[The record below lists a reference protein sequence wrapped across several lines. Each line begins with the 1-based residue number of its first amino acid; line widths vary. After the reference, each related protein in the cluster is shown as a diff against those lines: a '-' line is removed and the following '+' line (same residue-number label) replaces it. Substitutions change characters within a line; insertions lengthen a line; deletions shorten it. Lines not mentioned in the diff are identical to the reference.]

1 MIFKIFATIVAFI
14 MGLLGLH
21 QQTPQPTTPATP
33 PASTTS
39 ATPTTQATRTVQ
51 PEVSVKPAQPT
62 STSTTSTSST
72 PVTSTPIPPRPPL
85 MVLSDL
91 PHGLHQA
98 TDAEMQKL
106 TTHRWVSTS
115 SLIFR
120 VNHYAEIDFTTN
132 HDTNGPYRTFSGGT
146 KCCTVQG
153 TILVARNTISIASW
167 GDSTK
172 TACDPQVLAV
182 EDAEFRNFLD
192 HSTVYF
198 NSDGSSMYLKRSSD
212 GAVNQWKLTD
222 NQHVR

>member
-21 QQTPQPTTPATP
+21 QQPSQPTM
-33 PASTTS
+33 
-39 ATPTTQATRTVQ
+39 PTTQVTRTVQ
-51 PEVSVKPAQPT
+51 PEASVKPAQPT
-62 STSTTSTSST
+62 STSATSAPS
-72 PVTSTPIPPRPPL
+72 
-85 MVLSDL
+85 
-91 PHGLHQA
+91 GLHQA

-115 SLIFR
+115 PLIFR
-120 VNHYAEIDFTTN
+120 VNNYAEIDFTTN
-132 HDTNGPYRTFSGGT
+132 HDTSSPRRVFSGGT

-153 TILVARNTISIASW
+153 TVLVARNTISITAW
-167 GDSTK
+167 GDSIK

-182 EDAEFRNFLD
+182 EDTEFREFLD

-212 GAVNQWKLTD
+212 GAVNEWKLAN

>member
-21 QQTPQPTTPATP
+21 QQLPQPTTP
-33 PASTTS
+33 
-39 ATPTTQATRTVQ
+39 TTQVTRTAQ
-51 PEVSVKPAQPT
+51 PEASGKPAQPT
-62 STSTTSTSST
+62 STSTISVPATSTL
-72 PVTSTPIPPRPPL
+72 IPPRPPL
-85 MVLSDL
+85 MALSDL
-91 PHGLHQA
+91 PSGLHQA

-115 SLIFR
+115 PLIFR
-120 VNHYAEIDFTTN
+120 VNNYAEIDFTTN
-132 HDTNGPYRTFSGGT
+132 HDTSSSRRVFSGGT

-153 TILVARNTISIASW
+153 TVLVARNTISITAW
-167 GDSTK
+167 GDSRK

-182 EDAEFRNFLD
+182 EDTEFREFLD

-212 GAVNQWKLTD
+212 GAVNEWKLAD

>member
-21 QQTPQPTTPATP
+21 QQLPQPTTP
-33 PASTTS
+33 
-39 ATPTTQATRTVQ
+39 TTQVTRTAQ
-51 PEVSVKPAQPT
+51 PEASGKPAQPT
-62 STSTTSTSST
+62 STSATSA
-72 PVTSTPIPPRPPL
+72 PATSTPIPPRPPL
-85 MVLSDL
+85 MALSDL
-91 PHGLHQA
+91 PSGLHQA

-115 SLIFR
+115 PLIFR
-120 VNHYAEIDFTTN
+120 VNNYAEIDFTTN
-132 HDTNGPYRTFSGGT
+132 HDTNSPRRAFSGGT
-146 KCCTVQG
+146 KCCAVQG
-153 TILVARNTISIASW
+153 TVLVARNTISIVSW

-172 TACDPQVLAV
+172 SACDPQVLEV
-182 EDAEFRNFLD
+182 EDTDFREFLD

-212 GAVNQWKLTD
+212 GAVNEWKLTD

>member
-21 QQTPQPTTPATP
+21 QQPSQPTM
-33 PASTTS
+33 
-39 ATPTTQATRTVQ
+39 PTTQVTRTVQ
-51 PEVSVKPAQPT
+51 PEASVKPAQPT
-62 STSTTSTSST
+62 STSATSA
-72 PVTSTPIPPRPPL
+72 PATSTPIPPRPPL
-85 MVLSDL
+85 MALSDL
-91 PHGLHQA
+91 PSGLHQA

-115 SLIFR
+115 PLIFR
-120 VNHYAEIDFTTN
+120 VNNYAEIDFTTN
-132 HDTNGPYRTFSGGT
+132 HDTSSPRRVFSGGT

-153 TILVARNTISIASW
+153 TVLVARNTISIAAW
-167 GDSTK
+167 GDSIK
-172 TACDPQVLAV
+172 IACDPQVLAV
-182 EDAEFRNFLD
+182 EDTEFREFLD

-212 GAVNQWKLTD
+212 GAVNEWKLAD

>member
-21 QQTPQPTTPATP
+21 QQPSQPTM
-33 PASTTS
+33 
-39 ATPTTQATRTVQ
+39 PTTQVTRTVQ
-51 PEVSVKPAQPT
+51 PEASVKPAQPT
-62 STSTTSTSST
+62 STSATSA
-72 PVTSTPIPPRPPL
+72 PATSTPIPPRPPL
-85 MVLSDL
+85 MALSDL
-91 PHGLHQA
+91 PSGLHQA

-115 SLIFR
+115 PLIFR
-120 VNHYAEIDFTTN
+120 VNNYAEIDFTTN
-132 HDTNGPYRTFSGGT
+132 HDTSSPRRVFSGGT

-153 TILVARNTISIASW
+153 TVLVARNTISIAAW
-167 GDSTK
+167 RDSIK

-182 EDAEFRNFLD
+182 EDTEFREFLD

-212 GAVNQWKLTD
+212 GAVNEWKLAD

>member
-21 QQTPQPTTPATP
+21 QRLPQPTTP
-33 PASTTS
+33 
-39 ATPTTQATRTVQ
+39 TTQVTRTAQ
-51 PEVSVKPAQPT
+51 PEASGKPAQPT
-62 STSTTSTSST
+62 STSATSA
-72 PVTSTPIPPRPPL
+72 PATSTPIPPRPPL
-85 MVLSDL
+85 MALSDL
-91 PHGLHQA
+91 PSGLHQA

-115 SLIFR
+115 PLIFR
-120 VNHYAEIDFTTN
+120 VNNYAEIDFTTN
-132 HDTNGPYRTFSGGT
+132 HDTNSPRRAFSGGT
-146 KCCTVQG
+146 KCCAVQG
-153 TILVARNTISIASW
+153 TVLVARNTISIAAW

-172 TACDPQVLAV
+172 SACDPQVLAV
-182 EDAEFRNFLD
+182 EDTEFREFLD

-212 GAVNQWKLTD
+212 GAVNEWKLTD

>member
-21 QQTPQPTTPATP
+21 QQLPQPTTP
-33 PASTTS
+33 
-39 ATPTTQATRTVQ
+39 TTQVTRTAQ
-51 PEVSVKPAQPT
+51 PEASGKPAQPT
-62 STSTTSTSST
+62 STSTISV
-72 PVTSTPIPPRPPL
+72 PATSTPIPPRPPL
-85 MVLSDL
+85 MALSDL
-91 PHGLHQA
+91 PSGLHQA

-115 SLIFR
+115 PLIFR
-120 VNHYAEIDFTTN
+120 VNNYAEIDFTTN
-132 HDTNGPYRTFSGGT
+132 HDTSSSRRVFSGGT
-146 KCCTVQG
+146 KCCAVQG
-153 TILVARNTISIASW
+153 TVLVARNTISITAW
-167 GDSTK
+167 GDSRK

-182 EDAEFRNFLD
+182 EDTEFREFLD

-212 GAVNQWKLTD
+212 GAVNEWKLAD

>member
-14 MGLLGLH
+14 MGFLGLH
-21 QQTPQPTTPATP
+21 QQLPQPTT
-33 PASTTS
+33 
-39 ATPTTQATRTVQ
+39 TPTTQVTRTAQ
-51 PEVSVKPAQPT
+51 PEASGKPAQPT
-62 STSTTSTSST
+62 STSASA
-72 PVTSTPIPPRPPL
+72 TSTPIPPRPPL
-85 MVLSDL
+85 MALSDL
-91 PHGLHQA
+91 PSGLHQA

-115 SLIFR
+115 PLIFR
-120 VNHYAEIDFTTN
+120 VNNYAEIDFTTN
-132 HDTNGPYRTFSGGT
+132 HDTSSPRRVFSGGT

-153 TILVARNTISIASW
+153 TVLVARNTISIAAW
-167 GDSTK
+167 GDSRK

-182 EDAEFRNFLD
+182 EDTEFREFLD

-212 GAVNQWKLTD
+212 GAVNEWKLAD

>member
-21 QQTPQPTTPATP
+21 QQPPQPTTQ
-33 PASTTS
+33 
-39 ATPTTQATRTVQ
+39 TTQVTRTVQ
-51 PEVSVKPAQPT
+51 PEASVKPAQPT
-62 STSTTSTSST
+62 STSATSA
-72 PVTSTPIPPRPPL
+72 PATSTPIPPRPPL
-85 MVLSDL
+85 MALSDL
-91 PHGLHQA
+91 PSGLHQA

-115 SLIFR
+115 PLIFR
-120 VNHYAEIDFTTN
+120 VNNYAEIDFTTN
-132 HDTNGPYRTFSGGT
+132 HDTSSSRRVFSGGT

-153 TILVARNTISIASW
+153 TVLVARNTISITAW
-167 GDSTK
+167 GDSRK

-182 EDAEFRNFLD
+182 EDTEFREFLD

-212 GAVNQWKLTD
+212 GAVNEWKLAD

>member
-21 QQTPQPTTPATP
+21 QQPPQPTTQ
-33 PASTTS
+33 
-39 ATPTTQATRTVQ
+39 TTQVTRTVQ
-51 PEVSVKPAQPT
+51 PEASVKPAQPT
-62 STSTTSTSST
+62 STSATSA
-72 PVTSTPIPPRPPL
+72 PATSTPIPPRPPL
-85 MVLSDL
+85 MALSDL
-91 PHGLHQA
+91 PSGLHQA

-115 SLIFR
+115 PLIFR
-120 VNHYAEIDFTTN
+120 VNNYAEIDFTTN
-132 HDTNGPYRTFSGGT
+132 HDTSSPRRVFSGGT

-153 TILVARNTISIASW
+153 TVLVARNTISIVSW
-167 GDSTK
+167 GDSIK

-182 EDAEFRNFLD
+182 EDTEFREFLD

-212 GAVNQWKLTD
+212 GAVNEWKLAD

>member
-21 QQTPQPTTPATP
+21 QQLPQPTTP
-33 PASTTS
+33 
-39 ATPTTQATRTVQ
+39 TTQVTRTAQ
-51 PEVSVKPAQPT
+51 PEASGKPAQPT
-62 STSTTSTSST
+62 STSATSA
-72 PVTSTPIPPRPPL
+72 PATSTPIPPRPPL
-85 MVLSDL
+85 MALSDL
-91 PHGLHQA
+91 PSGLHQA

-115 SLIFR
+115 PLIFR
-120 VNHYAEIDFTTN
+120 VNNYAEIDFTTN
-132 HDTNGPYRTFSGGT
+132 HDTSSSRRVFSGGT
-146 KCCTVQG
+146 KCCAVQG
-153 TILVARNTISIASW
+153 TVLVARNTISIVSW

-172 TACDPQVLAV
+172 SACDPQVLAV
-182 EDAEFRNFLD
+182 EDTEFREFLD

-212 GAVNQWKLTD
+212 GAVNEWKLTD

>member
-21 QQTPQPTTPATP
+21 QQLPQPTTP
-33 PASTTS
+33 
-39 ATPTTQATRTVQ
+39 TTQVTRTAQ
-51 PEVSVKPAQPT
+51 PEASGKPAQPT
-62 STSTTSTSST
+62 STSATSA
-72 PVTSTPIPPRPPL
+72 PATSTPIPPRPPL
-85 MVLSDL
+85 MALSDL
-91 PHGLHQA
+91 PSGLHQA

-115 SLIFR
+115 PLIFR
-120 VNHYAEIDFTTN
+120 VNNYAEIDFTTN
-132 HDTNGPYRTFSGGT
+132 HDTNSPRRVFSGGT
-146 KCCTVQG
+146 KCCAVQG
-153 TILVARNTISIASW
+153 TVLVARNTISIVSW

-172 TACDPQVLAV
+172 SACDPQVLAV
-182 EDAEFRNFLD
+182 EDTEFREFLD

-212 GAVNQWKLTD
+212 GAVNEWKLTD

>member
-21 QQTPQPTTPATP
+21 QQPSQPTM
-33 PASTTS
+33 
-39 ATPTTQATRTVQ
+39 PTTQVTRTVQ
-51 PEVSVKPAQPT
+51 PEASVKPAQPT
-62 STSTTSTSST
+62 STSATSA
-72 PVTSTPIPPRPPL
+72 PATSTPIPPRPPL
-85 MVLSDL
+85 MALSDL
-91 PHGLHQA
+91 PSGLHQA

-115 SLIFR
+115 PLIFR
-120 VNHYAEIDFTTN
+120 VNNYAEIDFTTN
-132 HDTNGPYRTFSGGT
+132 HDTNSPRRAFSGGT
-146 KCCTVQG
+146 KCCAVQG
-153 TILVARNTISIASW
+153 TVLVARNTISIVSW

-172 TACDPQVLAV
+172 SACDPQVLAV
-182 EDAEFRNFLD
+182 EDTEFREFLD

-212 GAVNQWKLTD
+212 GAVNEWKLAN

>member
-21 QQTPQPTTPATP
+21 QQPPQPTTPITP
-33 PASTTS
+33 
-39 ATPTTQATRTVQ
+39 ATRTAQ
-51 PEVSVKPAQPT
+51 PEASVKPAQPT
-62 STSTTSTSST
+62 STSATSA
-72 PVTSTPIPPRPPL
+72 PATSTPIPPRPPL
-85 MVLSDL
+85 MALSDL
-91 PHGLHQA
+91 PSGLHQA

-115 SLIFR
+115 PLIFR
-120 VNHYAEIDFTTN
+120 VNNYAEIDFTTN
-132 HDTNGPYRTFSGGT
+132 HDTSSPRRVFSGGT
-146 KCCTVQG
+146 KCCAVQG
-153 TILVARNTISIASW
+153 TVLVARNTISIAAW
-167 GDSTK
+167 GDSRK

-182 EDAEFRNFLD
+182 EDTEFREFLD

-212 GAVNQWKLTD
+212 GAVNEWKLTD

>member
-1 MIFKIFATIVAFI
+1 MIFKIFATIVTFI

-21 QQTPQPTTPATP
+21 QQTPQPAT
-33 PASTTS
+33 STTQ
-39 ATPTTQATRTVQ
+39 TTLATRTVQ
-51 PEVSVKPAQPT
+51 PEASVKPAQPT

-85 MVLSDL
+85 MMLSDL
-91 PHGLHQA
+91 PSGLHQA

-115 SLIFR
+115 PLIFR
-120 VNHYAEIDFTTN
+120 VNNYAEIDFTTN
-132 HDTNGPYRTFSGGT
+132 HDTSSPRRAFSGGT
-146 KCCTVQG
+146 KCCAVQG
-153 TILVARNTISIASW
+153 TVLVARNTISIVSW

-172 TACDPQVLAV
+172 SACDPQVLAV
-182 EDAEFRNFLD
+182 EDTEFREFLD

-198 NSDGSSMYLKRSSD
+198 NADGSSMYLKRSSD
-212 GAVNQWKLTD
+212 GAVNEWKLAD

>member
-21 QQTPQPTTPATP
+21 QQPPQPTTQ
-33 PASTTS
+33 
-39 ATPTTQATRTVQ
+39 TTQVTRTVQ
-51 PEVSVKPAQPT
+51 PEASVKPAQPT
-62 STSTTSTSST
+62 STSATSA
-72 PVTSTPIPPRPPL
+72 PATSTPIPPRPPL
-85 MVLSDL
+85 MALSDL
-91 PHGLHQA
+91 PSGLHQA

-115 SLIFR
+115 PLIFR
-120 VNHYAEIDFTTN
+120 VNNYAEIDFTTN
-132 HDTNGPYRTFSGGT
+132 HDTSSPRRVFSGGT

-153 TILVARNTISIASW
+153 TVLVARNTISIAAW
-167 GDSTK
+167 GDSRK

-182 EDAEFRNFLD
+182 EDTEFREFLD

-212 GAVNQWKLTD
+212 GAVNEWKLAD

>member
-21 QQTPQPTTPATP
+21 QQPPQPTTPITP
-33 PASTTS
+33 
-39 ATPTTQATRTVQ
+39 ATRTAQ
-51 PEVSVKPAQPT
+51 PEASVKPAQPT
-62 STSTTSTSST
+62 STSATSA
-72 PVTSTPIPPRPPL
+72 PATSTPIPPRPPL
-85 MVLSDL
+85 MALSDL
-91 PHGLHQA
+91 PSGLHQA

-115 SLIFR
+115 PLIFR
-120 VNHYAEIDFTTN
+120 VNNYAEIDFTTN
-132 HDTNGPYRTFSGGT
+132 HDTNSPRRAFSGGT
-146 KCCTVQG
+146 KCCAVQG
-153 TILVARNTISIASW
+153 TVLVARNTISIVSW

-172 TACDPQVLAV
+172 SACDPQVLAV
-182 EDAEFRNFLD
+182 EDTEFREFLD

-212 GAVNQWKLTD
+212 GAVNEWKLAD

>member
-21 QQTPQPTTPATP
+21 QQLPQPTM
-33 PASTTS
+33 
-39 ATPTTQATRTVQ
+39 PTTQVTRTAQ
-51 PEVSVKPAQPT
+51 PEASGKPAQPT
-62 STSTTSTSST
+62 STSATSA
-72 PVTSTPIPPRPPL
+72 PATSTPIPPRPPL
-85 MVLSDL
+85 MALSDL
-91 PHGLHQA
+91 PSGLHQA

-115 SLIFR
+115 PLIFR
-120 VNHYAEIDFTTN
+120 VNNYAEIDFTTN
-132 HDTNGPYRTFSGGT
+132 HDTNSPRRAFSGGT
-146 KCCTVQG
+146 KCCAVQG
-153 TILVARNTISIASW
+153 TVLVARNTISIVSW

-172 TACDPQVLAV
+172 SACDPQVLAV
-182 EDAEFRNFLD
+182 EDTEFREFLD

-212 GAVNQWKLTD
+212 GAVNEWKLTD

>member
-91 PHGLHQA
+91 PRGLHQA

-132 HDTNGPYRTFSGGT
+132 HDTNGPHRTFSGGT

-182 EDAEFRNFLD
+182 EDTEFRNFLD
-192 HSTVYF
+192 QAPKIGRASCRERV
-198 NSDGSSMYLKRSSD
+198 
-212 GAVNQWKLTD
+212 
-222 NQHVR
+222 

>member
-21 QQTPQPTTPATP
+21 QQLPQPTTP
-33 PASTTS
+33 
-39 ATPTTQATRTVQ
+39 TTQVTRTAQ
-51 PEVSVKPAQPT
+51 PEASGKPAQPT
-62 STSTTSTSST
+62 STSATSA
-72 PVTSTPIPPRPPL
+72 PATSTPIPPRPPL
-85 MVLSDL
+85 MALSDL
-91 PHGLHQA
+91 PSGLHQA

-115 SLIFR
+115 PLIFR
-120 VNHYAEIDFTTN
+120 VNNYAEIDFTTN
-132 HDTNGPYRTFSGGT
+132 HDTNSPRRVFSGGT

-153 TILVARNTISIASW
+153 TVLVARNTISITAW
-167 GDSTK
+167 GDSRK

-182 EDAEFRNFLD
+182 EDTEFREFLD

-212 GAVNQWKLTD
+212 GAVNEWKLTD

>member
-21 QQTPQPTTPATP
+21 QQPSQPTM
-33 PASTTS
+33 
-39 ATPTTQATRTVQ
+39 PTTQVTRTVQ
-51 PEVSVKPAQPT
+51 PEAPVKPAQPT
-62 STSTTSTSST
+62 STSATSA
-72 PVTSTPIPPRPPL
+72 PATSTPIPPRPPL
-85 MVLSDL
+85 MALSDL
-91 PHGLHQA
+91 PSGLHQA

-115 SLIFR
+115 PLIFR
-120 VNHYAEIDFTTN
+120 VNNYAEIDFTTN
-132 HDTNGPYRTFSGGT
+132 DTSSPRRVFSGGT
-146 KCCTVQG
+146 KCCAVQG
-153 TILVARNTISIASW
+153 TVLVARNTISIAAW
-167 GDSTK
+167 GDSRK

-182 EDAEFRNFLD
+182 EDTEFREFLD

-212 GAVNQWKLTD
+212 GAVNEWKLTD

>member
-21 QQTPQPTTPATP
+21 QQTPQPTTPAM
-33 PASTTS
+33 
-39 ATPTTQATRTVQ
+39 RTAQ
-51 PEVSVKPAQPT
+51 PEASVKPAQPT
-62 STSTTSTSST
+62 AATSTSATSA
-72 PVTSTPIPPRPPL
+72 PATSTPIPPRPPL
-85 MVLSDL
+85 MMLSDL
-91 PHGLHQA
+91 PSGLHQA

-115 SLIFR
+115 PLIFR

-132 HDTNGPYRTFSGGT
+132 HDTNSPHRAFSGGT
-146 KCCTVQG
+146 KCCAVQG
-153 TILVARNTISIASW
+153 TVLVVRNTISIVSW

-172 TACDPQVLAV
+172 SACDPQVLAV
-182 EDAEFRNFLD
+182 EDTEFREFLD

-198 NSDGSSMYLKRSSD
+198 NADGSSMYLKRSSD
-212 GAVNQWKLTD
+212 GAVNEWKLTD

>member
-21 QQTPQPTTPATP
+21 QQTPQPTTPA
-33 PASTTS
+33 AS
-39 ATPTTQATRTVQ
+39 ATRIVQ

-62 STSTTSTSST
+62 STSATSA
-72 PVTSTPIPPRPPL
+72 PATSTPIPPRPPL
-85 MVLSDL
+85 MALSDL
-91 PHGLHQA
+91 PSGLHQA

-115 SLIFR
+115 PLIFR
-120 VNHYAEIDFTTN
+120 VNNYAEIDFTTN
-132 HDTNGPYRTFSGGT
+132 HDTNSPRRAFSGGT
-146 KCCTVQG
+146 KCCAVQG
-153 TILVARNTISIASW
+153 TVLVARNTISIVSW

-172 TACDPQVLAV
+172 SACDPQVLAV
-182 EDAEFRNFLD
+182 EDTEFREFLD

-212 GAVNQWKLTD
+212 GAVNEWKLAN

>member
-21 QQTPQPTTPATP
+21 QQPPQPTTPITP
-33 PASTTS
+33 
-39 ATPTTQATRTVQ
+39 ATRTAQ
-51 PEVSVKPAQPT
+51 PEASVKPAQPT
-62 STSTTSTSST
+62 STSATSA
-72 PVTSTPIPPRPPL
+72 PATSTPIPPRPPL
-85 MVLSDL
+85 MALSDL
-91 PHGLHQA
+91 PSGLHQA

-115 SLIFR
+115 PLIFR
-120 VNHYAEIDFTTN
+120 VNNYAEIDFTTN
-132 HDTNGPYRTFSGGT
+132 HDTSSSRRVFSGGT
-146 KCCTVQG
+146 KCCAVQG
-153 TILVARNTISIASW
+153 TVLVARNTISIAAW
-167 GDSTK
+167 GDSRK

-182 EDAEFRNFLD
+182 EDTEFREFLD

-212 GAVNQWKLTD
+212 GAVNEWKLAD